1 MKRSLVLVIGLA
13 TLAGLLLLRYLA
25 KSSDHDDSPLRQ
37 MEARQDANITD
48 MYAFVRGSDLVVI
61 LSTNPRIPPT
71 ASDYTFPTDVEFAI
85 NIDTDAPLAPDGTLL
100 DKNAVEED
108 VVIRIRFTPDGTAD
122 IKGPFSMFYAGLR
135 DDPFIRGP
143 RMGRNTACIVVQ
155 TPLKAILKEQSTV
168 LIWATAKVD
177 GLGGPF
183 QDIFGAPFLSQFNR
197 SLNVVHPRDH
207 FREFGFGPDVMVLDT
222 SRPSGF
228 PNGRLLTDDVVDMV
242 NQMLTTDPQKMPISP
257 KDFTERIMKT
267 DWPYPSVND
276 LPFSPDFPYLAPP
289 HRAVNP

>member
-1 MKRSLVLVIGLA
+1 MRKSLVGVMALA
-13 TLAGLLLLRYLA
+13 AVTGLLLLGYLA
-25 KSSDHDDSPLRQ
+25 KSSDHDDSPLRA

-48 MYAFVRGSDLVVI
+48 MYAFVRGSDLVMI

-71 ASDYTFPTDVEFAI
+71 VSEYTFPTDVEFAF
-85 NIDTDAPLAPDGTLL
+85 NIDADAPLGPDGTLL
-100 DKNAVEED
+100 DKSAVQED
-108 VVIRIRFTPDGTAD
+108 VVIRIRFRPDGTAE

-155 TPLKAILKEQSTV
+155 TPLKAILKGQSTL

-183 QDIFGAPFLSQFNR
+183 QDFFGNPFVSQFNR
-197 SLNVVHPRDH
+197 GLNVVHPKDH

-242 NQMLTTDPQKMPISP
+242 NQMVTTDPSRLPINAR
-257 KDFTERIMKT
+257 DFTERVMKT
-267 DWPYPSVND
+267 DWPFPMVND
-276 LPFSPDFPYLAPP
+276 LPFSAEFPYLAPP
-289 HRAVNP
+289 HRSPSS